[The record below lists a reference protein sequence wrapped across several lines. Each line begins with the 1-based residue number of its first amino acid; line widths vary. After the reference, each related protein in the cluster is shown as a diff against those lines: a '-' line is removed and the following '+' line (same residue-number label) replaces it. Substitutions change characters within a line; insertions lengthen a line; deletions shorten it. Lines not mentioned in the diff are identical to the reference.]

1 MKKFVC
7 LLAVGIFAAAT
18 AFEAAAFVRYEDK
31 HPQKIREVR
40 ITGFIDY
47 APFGYTEHP
56 DEKVRGRFFTV
67 FQPMIDEFQKENN
80 LKITYNLRKTRY
92 DALVQ
97 SVRRGEIDM
106 ILGAY
111 HETEMY
117 KGLELVFPSVL
128 SNPLT
133 VFTLPNRVDEVK
145 SVNDLKKL
153 KGVRLSKEIYSD
165 FVNNQIKEYDI
176 DVVDTPYEMFEK
188 LFTGQADYIL
198 ISQYLGIIEA
208 VKLGLRGQ
216 ISEAR
221 QTIWNMPLF
230 IGVSKI
236 SDQRRMITQKLTRY
250 AEKPENKEK
259 IKSYL
264 TQMILDIEKQYQ
276 GVVPPTFGKENTTES
291 PADKKT
297 ETETK
302 E

>member
-221 QTIWNMPLF
+221 QTIRNMPLF
-230 IGVSKI
+230 IGVSKSSVFYPKI
-236 SDQRRMITQKLTRY
+236 RNGLTRMAADPRSEQIVRQALVDY
-250 AEKPENKEK
+250 ITK
-259 IKSYL
+259 
-264 TQMILDIEKQYQ
+264 IEKENE
-276 GVVPPTFGKENTTES
+276 GVTAPDFIN
-291 PADKKT
+291 D
-297 ETETK
+297 
-302 E
+302 